1 MSFYYLTSNAAQART
16 FQEMGGARICLQEG
30 EGGSL
35 PEIGGP
41 LVIDSRSLQIKVLAQ
56 VLLECR
62 RKNVTTIVLAQPGG
76 KRLTVTHI
84 ADVLAIISY
93 ENFPILTGF
102 LNLLPGLQHTGRPI
116 CVGVKPPLHKP
127 SQLHLPVLVAML
139 EASPEDTYVT
149 LARKALTSRA
159 HIHRIRAEL
168 EKLFDYH
175 HPTAKQHASQK
186 AREIVEHVSRSRPY
200 FMATGVAKRRRYSWR

>member
-1 MSFYYLTSNAAQART
+1 MSFYFLTSNAAQART

-30 EGGSL
+30 GSL
-35 PEIGGP
+35 PEISKP
-41 LVIDSRSLQIKVLAQ
+41 LVIDSRSIPIKALAQ
-56 VLLECR
+56 TLLECR
-62 RKNVTTIVLAQPGG
+62 RKKITTIVLAQPGG
-76 KRLTVTHI
+76 KRLTVAHI

-102 LNLLPGLQHTGRPI
+102 LNLLPGLQHTGHRPI

-127 SQLHLPVLVAML
+127 SQLHLLVLVAML
-139 EASPEDTYVT
+139 ESSNEDTYVT

-175 HPTAKQHASQK
+175 PTAKQHASQK
-186 AREIVEHVSRSRPY
+186 AREMLEHVSRSRPY

>member
-1 MSFYYLTSNAAQART
+1 MSFYFLTSNAAQART

-30 EGGSL
+30 GSL
-35 PEIGGP
+35 PEINLP
-41 LVIDSRSLQIKVLAQ
+41 LVIDSRSIHIKALAQ
-56 VLLECR
+56 ILLDSR
-62 RKNVTTIVLAQPGG
+62 RKHVKTIVLAQPGG
-76 KRLTVTHI
+76 KRLTVAHI
-84 ADVLAIISY
+84 ADILAIISY
-93 ENFPILTGF
+93 ENVRILPGF
-102 LNLLPGLQHTGRPI
+102 LFLLPGLKHAGRPI
-116 CVGVKPPLHKP
+116 CVGVNPPLHKI

-175 HPTAKQHASQK
+175 HHPTAKQHASQK
-186 AREIVEHVSRSRPY
+186 AREMVEHVSRSRPY